1 LHNLHA
7 KNVKTPST
15 YPSTQDYISRLQEV
29 AMNLT
34 EKNRKLRKKH
44 AQLGEKVAALMGV
57 DLVRQRDKWKEGVKE
72 LRAVFDGLEKQGIAV
87 TRDWKV
93 HWDHQVRSAFRSGQ
107 LFRKWQVVC
116 SLVSEP
122 IRGDWRLIGLDR
134 TVARMSTKRMGNK
147 RRDENSFEFPICV

>member
-1 LHNLHA
+1 M
-7 KNVKTPST
+7 
-15 YPSTQDYISRLQEV
+15 YPSLQDYISRLQEV

-44 AQLGEKVAALMGV
+44 AQLGEKVAALMSV

-93 HWDHQVRSAFRSGQ
+93 HWDNQVSSRWAAFLYVTGWTKS
-107 LFRKWQVVC
+107 
-116 SLVSEP
+116 SE
-122 IRGDWRLIGLDR
+122 
-134 TVARMSTKRMGNK
+134 
-147 RRDENSFEFPICV
+147 

>member
-1 LHNLHA
+1 M
-7 KNVKTPST
+7 
-15 YPSTQDYISRLQEV
+15 QEV

-87 TRDWKV
+87 TRDWKA
-93 HWDHQVRSAFRSGQ
+93 HWDHQVRKAFRSGQ
-107 LFRKWQVVC
+107 LFRKWQVVYR
-116 SLVSEP
+116 LVSNP
-122 IRGDWRLIGLDR
+122 IQGDWRLSDGIEWLRGCRWSEWDIRGETR
-134 TVARMSTKRMGNK
+134 TVS
-147 RRDENSFEFPICV
+147 SFAFANGT